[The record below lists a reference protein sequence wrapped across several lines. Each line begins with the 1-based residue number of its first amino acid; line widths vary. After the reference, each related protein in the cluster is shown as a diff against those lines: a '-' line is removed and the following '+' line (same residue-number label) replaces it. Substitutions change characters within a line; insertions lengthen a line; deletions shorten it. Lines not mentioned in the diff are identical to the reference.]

1 MWLLKVILFLTPVTL
16 NKSFHLQ
23 VSGFGNS
30 EMEMIMLKLRCV
42 ETVIYEHL
50 AKGT

>member
-1 MWLLKVILFLTPVTL
+1 MLKVILFLTPVTL

-23 VSGFGNS
+23 VSGFRNS
-30 EMEMIMLKLRCV
+30 ETKTIMLKLRCV

-50 AKGT
+50 TKGT